1 MNWYSFKPADTLFFR
16 GAEPMNIGENHTATA
31 NFPPPACTL
40 KGALRTS
47 ILKQNKI
54 PIDQYYGNNID
65 GELLEIIGPAD
76 KKAGFSIIGPLFELD
91 KIIYVPAPYSWFFDK
106 DDEKKDK
113 IKIHKG
119 ASINSPLI
127 KTSLKKLFWTK
138 GEKGELKT
146 LGGKW
151 ISLSDL
157 YSQNNI
163 IPRKEI
169 KEIDVFYSVEQRTG
183 IALDSNRSVR
193 THHLYSFSHARLN
206 KNVNLIFGVDKD
218 LPISDKGVLKLGAE
232 QRFGL
237 YSKMP
242 DIVFNNSG
250 SGLFMSISQAGG
262 TEQANESIVAT
273 GKIQYLGGWD
283 MKEGFHKPM
292 TGFFPPGSVFNKKL
306 NDNFIEI

>member
-1 MNWYSFKPADTLFFR
+1 MNWYSFEPADTLFFR

-31 NFPPPACTL
+31 NFPPPVRTL
-40 KGALRTS
+40 KGALRTT

-54 PIDQYYGNNID
+54 SIDQYYDNNID
-65 GELLEIIGPAD
+65 GELLEIIGQAD

-113 IKIHKG
+113 VKIYKC
-119 ASINSPLI
+119 ALINSPLI
-127 KTSLKKLFWTK
+127 KTSLKKFFWAK
-138 GEKGELKT
+138 GEQGELET

-151 ISLSDL
+151 ISLNNL

-169 KEIDVFYSVEQRTG
+169 DGFYSVEQRTG
-183 IALDSNRSVR
+183 IALAGNRSVR
-193 THHLYSFSHARLN
+193 PHHLYSFSHARLN
-206 KNVNLIFGVDKD
+206 KNVKLIFGVDKD
-218 LPISDKGVLKLGAE
+218 LPISDSGILKLGAE

-237 YSKMP
+237 YSKIP
-242 DIVFNNSG
+242 DIDFNNS
-250 SGLFMSISQAGG
+250 SSSLFMSISQAAG

-273 GKIQYLGGWD
+273 GKIQYQGGW
-283 MKEGFHKPM
+283 
-292 TGFFPPGSVFNKKL
+292 
-306 NDNFIEI
+306 